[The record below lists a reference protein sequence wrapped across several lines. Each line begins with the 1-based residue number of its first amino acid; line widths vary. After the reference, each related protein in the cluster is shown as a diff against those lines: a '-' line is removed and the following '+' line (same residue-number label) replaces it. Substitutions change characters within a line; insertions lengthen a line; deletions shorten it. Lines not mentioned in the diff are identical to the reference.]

1 MWISPRRACSPSLTT
16 ISMFKILSVTNRHLC
31 RENFAE
37 RTRKIAR
44 AGADGI
50 ILREKD
56 LEEGAYQA
64 LSREVLDGC
73 GDKLILHSFP
83 EVALNLKISR
93 IHLPLPLLRSL
104 SENQRQKFTVLG
116 ASCHSLH
123 DVQEAESLG
132 CTYVTLGHIFATDC
146 KKGLPPRGLAFLED
160 VAKNTRLPVYA
171 IGGIGR
177 DNIRLIR
184 EAGASGACIM
194 SGLMVCEDPR
204 KELECLRNSLK

>member
-1 MWISPRRACSPSLTT
+1 
-16 ISMFKILSVTNRHLC
+16 MFKILSVTNRHLC
-31 RENFAE
+31 RGNFAE
-37 RTRKIAR
+37 RTAEIAR

-56 LEEGAYQA
+56 LEEGAYES
-64 LSREVLDGC
+64 LSREVLAGC

-83 EVALNLKISR
+83 EAALNLEISR
-93 IHLPLPLLRSL
+93 IHLPLPRLRSL

-116 ASCHSLH
+116 TSCHSLN
-123 DVQEAESLG
+123 DVQEAENLG

-146 KKGLPPRGLAFLED
+146 KKGLPPRGLAFLEE

-177 DNIRLIR
+177 DNICRIR
-184 EAGASGACIM
+184 EAGASGACMM

-204 KELECLRNSLK
+204 EELDFLRNALE